1 MVFII
6 AACLLLLALLNPVL
20 VNIISPLRSCRVE
33 TRRADC
39 AFACSLLI
47 CLLLYFVAFVL
58 FLPVMVPIL
67 AIVAFAVIWELL
79 PFCIQ
84 LVCCQICA
92 CLRLQFCF
100 PFWRVK
106 QIRLV
111 APILLICDYP
121 FSTFCGVCSDG
132 FHYCC
137 LLVAACFVKSH
148 ACQS

>member
-20 VNIISPLRSCRVE
+20 VNHKSPEELPGRNAS
-33 TRRADC
+33 ADC

-47 CLLLYFVAFVL
+47 SLLLCVVAFVL

-106 QIRLV
+106 QISLRGLYF
-111 APILLICDYP
+111 IFLKGMSL
-121 FSTFCGVCSDG
+121 
-132 FHYCC
+132 
-137 LLVAACFVKSH
+137 
-148 ACQS
+148 

>member
-6 AACLLLLALLNPVL
+6 AACLFLLALLNPVL
-20 VNIISPLRSCRVE
+20 VNHKSPVE
-33 TRRADC
+33 LPGRNASGCC

-47 CLLLYFVAFVL
+47 CLLLYVVAFVL

-67 AIVAFAVIWELL
+67 AIVAFTVIWELL

-100 PFWRVK
+100 PFCRVK
-106 QIRLV
+106 HISLRGV
-111 APILLICDYP
+111 V
-121 FSTFCGVCSDG
+121 FSFC
-132 FHYCC
+132 
-137 LLVAACFVKSH
+137 
-148 ACQS
+148 

>member
-47 CLLLYFVAFVL
+47 CLQLYVVAFVL
-58 FLPVMVPIL
+58 FLPVMVPIF
-67 AIVAFAVIWELL
+67 AIVAFAVIWKLL
-79 PFCIQ
+79 SFCIQ

-106 QIRLV
+106 QISLQGV
-111 APILLICDYP
+111 VFY
-121 FSTFCGVCSDG
+121 FC
-132 FHYCC
+132 
-137 LLVAACFVKSH
+137 
-148 ACQS
+148 